1 MKNTHG
7 QEAYSVRTPPRKTP
21 AVPPAGAAAP
31 YSASALVS
39 SFGEEPKVMNS
50 SVSAAGAMSADPAP
64 WTARPASST
73 RTLPANPAIS
83 EPAARTTQPSAEDA
97 AGAEQVREPAAEE
110 QEAAERDDVGV
121 EDPAEPLRG
130 EAEVVLH
137 LRQRDADDG
146 GVHDDHELGRGDDAE
161 SKPAAAASGFRGG
174 RRSRHDVPFCGDGPA
189 VARLWHH
196 GHGAGLPTAVSPL
209 SPSACRRRDVPPVVS
224 SSRGR

>member
-1 MKNTHG
+1 
-7 QEAYSVRTPPRKTP
+7 
-21 AVPPAGAAAP
+21 
-31 YSASALVS
+31 
-39 SFGEEPKVMNS
+39 MNS
-50 SVSAAGAMSADPAP
+50 SVSAAGAMSAEPAP

-73 RTLPANPAIS
+73 GDVAGEPGHQRAGGEDDPA
-83 EPAARTTQPSAEDA
+83 EAEDA

-110 QEAAERDDVGV
+110 QQAAERDDVGV

-161 SKPAAAASGFRGG
+161 SEPAAAASGFRGG

-189 VARLWHH
+189 VVGCGTRVTALTCRLLSHRCRRLW
-196 GHGAGLPTAVSPL
+196 LP
-209 SPSACRRRDVPPVVS
+209 S
-224 SSRGR
+224 SWGR